1 MRRLIDAHLLDLG
14 LCFVALVWGASPT
27 VFKFAL
33 AEVDP
38 LTFVIMRFVLL
49 SLVAVAVLLVYA
61 RVHPDIHPFRVRRAD
76 LPLLIASG
84 LAGYGIYQLFYIEGL
99 NDTTA
104 FATSLLGSTMPLW
117 SVALLALLRVERI
130 RGLQWVGI
138 LVSLAGVVWFLLAHP
153 ASGEQSVGHPL
164 TPSGIIL
171 GDILLC
177 IGAGLFAIYGIVNK
191 RLTIRYSPPEL
202 MCYTLLIGTLALAP
216 FGVVSFAHQDWSKV
230 TWALWVIL
238 PYSVVFPIYLT
249 YSIWNWAIGKRG
261 VGYVTLYSYAVP
273 VLGGITAII
282 ALREHLSIW
291 QALASAVVL
300 GGMLLAR
307 WAIMRRRAPT
317 IARTL
322 APGGEP
328 AEVSGEQRAAHE
340 VAD

>member
-1 MRRLIDAHLLDLG
+1 MRRFIASHSLDLG

-38 LTFVIMRFVLL
+38 LTFVLMRFVLL
-49 SLVAVAVLLVYA
+49 SVVSVAVLLVYA
-61 RVHPDIHPFRVRRAD
+61 RSHPHIRPFRVRRVD
-76 LPLLIASG
+76 LLPLVASG

-99 NDTTA
+99 NNTTA

-117 SVALLALLRVERI
+117 SVVLLALLRVERI
-130 RGLQWVGI
+130 RGWQWVGI
-138 LVSLAGVVWFLLAHP
+138 VVSMVGVVWFLLAHAP
-153 ASGEQSVGHPL
+153 TSEHTVGHIL
-164 TPSGIIL
+164 TPQSMIL

-177 IGAGLFAIYGIVNK
+177 IGSGLFALYGIVNK
-191 RLTIRYSPPEL
+191 RLTTRYSPPEL

-216 FGVVSFAHQDWSKV
+216 FGIVSFAHQDWSKV

-238 PYSVVFPIYLT
+238 PYSVIFPIYLT

-273 VLGGITAII
+273 LLGGII
-282 ALREHLSIW
+282 ALIALHEQTSVW
-291 QALASAVVL
+291 QWVAGGVVV

-307 WAIMRRRAPT
+307 WAITRG
-317 IARTL
+317 ARMA

-328 AEVSGEQRAAHE
+328 AELDSGPRAAQE